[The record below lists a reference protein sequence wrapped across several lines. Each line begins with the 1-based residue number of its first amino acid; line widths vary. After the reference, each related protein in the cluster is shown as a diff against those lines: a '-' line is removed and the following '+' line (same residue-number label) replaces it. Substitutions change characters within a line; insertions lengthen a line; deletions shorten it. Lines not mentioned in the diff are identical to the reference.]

1 MQTQPH
7 LLVAQM
13 RLSWLCTGSLGCDGC
28 KLRFGLIAWAVNT
41 SLSLSIPMEDGLCW
55 RLPFIFLA
63 ALECIGETNRLLPCW
78 ASWLCWARSKKTHLA
93 LTPHFS
99 CDLFSRK
106 WLFEDS
112 PEFLQPSQFLE
123 LLPVPKSRVFRRS
136 FWIPLD
142 EGWISSSKKD

>member
-13 RLSWLCTGSLGCDGC
+13 RLSWLWWLQAEVWPYCLGSEHFPLTKHPYGRWVVLKASLYFPSGAGVHRRD
-28 KLRFGLIAWAVNT
+28 KPSSAL
-41 SLSLSIPMEDGLCW
+41 LSL
-55 RLPFIFLA
+55 LA
-63 ALECIGETNRLLPCW
+63 LL
-78 ASWLCWARSKKTHLA
+78 SSFKKTHLA